1 MGEYSDQ
8 KVNLIYKHFRLES
21 IVYESYT
28 FKNNVLAIPQEQYW
42 CSRPR
47 IIHFRLITL
56 QLRSASLSFLSLLT
70 GKRTAKIK
78 QEVSPKRYPQT
89 I

>member
-1 MGEYSDQ
+1 MGEYSAQ
-8 KVNLIYKHFRLES
+8 EVNLIYNHFRLES
-21 IVYESYT
+21 VVYESYT
-28 FKNNVLAIPQEQYW
+28 FKTNMLDIAQEQYW
-42 CSRPR
+42 CGRPR

-70 GKRTAKIK
+70 DKRTAKIK